1 MSRNVDLA
9 TGEVRLSFPNL
20 VTPRER
26 NGRLKYGVTAL
37 VPKSDE
43 ATVAAIRKACADV
56 YEDACGKDGVFAGR
70 RPQVSSDALLHD
82 GDGLKRNGT
91 EYGPECKG
99 HWVVYL
105 SAPAQTADGRPVP
118 RPGIVTQD
126 NPTHPLTDDE
136 AGFIP
141 AGAGGRVARVIYACS
156 ANGSDG
162 ITASLLYTMWTRAGE
177 PLGGV
182 RPPVDIAALFGT
194 APMETAVFQ
203 PASAGPK
210 PPAEAPAPKVVGTPP
225 APAPAEATPEL
236 TPEAIAALKKLG
248 LA

>member
-37 VPKSDE
+37 IPKSDE
-43 ATVAAIRKACADV
+43 ATVAAIRKACTEV
-56 YEDACGKDGVFAGR
+56 YEAACQKDGVFGGR
-70 RPQVSSDALLHD
+70 RPQVPSDALLHD

-99 HWVVYL
+99 HWVLYL
-105 SAPAQTADGRPVP
+105 SAPAQTTDGRAIP
-118 RPGIVTQD
+118 RPGIVVAD
-126 NPTHPLTDDE
+126 NPSHPLTDDE
-136 AGFIP
+136 AAFIK
-141 AGAGGRVARVIYACS
+141 AGDYGRVAMEIYAYS
-156 ANGSDG
+156 ANGADG

-182 RPPVDIAALFGT
+182 RPVVDVAALFGT
-194 APMETAVFQ
+194 APLETVVFQ
-203 PASAGPK
+203 S
-210 PPAEAPAPKVVGTPP
+210 APAGAQSAP
-225 APAPAEATPEL
+225 AGAQSAPAGAQSAPAETTPEL
-236 TPEAIAALKKLG
+236 TPEAVAALKKLG

>member
-43 ATVAAIRKACADV
+43 ATVVAIREACTEV
-56 YEDACGKDGVFAGR
+56 YEAACQKDGVFGGR
-70 RPQVSSDALLHD
+70 RPQVPSDALLHD

-99 HWVVYL
+99 HWVLYL
-105 SAPAQTADGRPVP
+105 SAPAQTADGRVIP
-118 RPGIVTQD
+118 RPGIVTAD
-126 NPTHPLTDDE
+126 NPSHPLTDDE
-136 AGFIP
+136 AAFIK
-141 AGAGGRVARVIYACS
+141 AGDYGRVAVEIYAYS
-156 ANGSDG
+156 SNGADG

-182 RPPVDIAALFGT
+182 RPDVDVAALFGT
-194 APMETAVFQ
+194 ASLETSVFQ
-203 PASAGPK
+203 PAER
-210 PPAEAPAPKVVGTPP
+210 PAAQP
-225 APAPAEATPEL
+225 APAAPAKATPEATPEL

>member
-1 MSRNVDLA
+1 MSKNVDLA

-37 VPKSDE
+37 IPKSDE
-43 ATVAAIRKACADV
+43 VTVAAIRKACTEV
-56 YEDACGKDGVFAGR
+56 YEAACQKDGVFGGR
-70 RPQVSSDALLHD
+70 RPQVPSDALLHD

-99 HWVVYL
+99 HWVLYL
-105 SAPAQTADGRPVP
+105 STPAQTADGRAIP
-118 RPGIVTQD
+118 RPGIVVAD
-126 NPTHPLTDDE
+126 NPSHPLTDDE
-136 AGFIP
+136 AAFIK
-141 AGAGGRVARVIYACS
+141 AGDYGRVAVEIYAYS
-156 ANGSDG
+156 SNGADG

-182 RPPVDIAALFGT
+182 RPAVDVAALFGT
-194 APMETAVFQ
+194 APLETSVFQ
-203 PASAGPK
+203 PAAQP
-210 PPAEAPAPKVVGTPP
+210 APA
-225 APAPAEATPEL
+225 APAEAASEATSEL

>member
-43 ATVAAIRKACADV
+43 ATVGAIRKACTEV
-56 YEDACGKDGVFAGR
+56 YEAACQKDGVFGGR
-70 RPQVSSDALLHD
+70 RPQVPSDALLHD

-91 EYGPECKG
+91 EYGPECRG
-99 HWVVYL
+99 HWVLYL
-105 SAPAQTADGRPVP
+105 SAPFQTADGRAIP
-118 RPGIVTQD
+118 RPGIVTAD
-126 NPTHPLTDDE
+126 NPSHPLTDDE
-136 AGFIP
+136 AAFIK
-141 AGAGGRVARVIYACS
+141 AGDYGRVALEVYAYS
-156 ANGSDG
+156 SNGADG

-177 PLGGV
+177 PLGNV
-182 RPPVDIAALFGT
+182 RPPVDVAALFGT
-194 APMETAVFQ
+194 APLETTVFQ
-203 PASAGPK
+203 PA
-210 PPAEAPAPKVVGTPP
+210 PAAAQP
-225 APAPAEATPEL
+225 APAAAQPAPAVPAAATPEL
-236 TPEAIAALKKLG
+236 TPEAVAALKKLG